1 MSRGA
6 CFLLAA
12 VLLAPHLAWAQMQ
25 PHRAEYALRLGTALN
40 APRIGTA
47 VQDIT
52 LDCAGWHIKR
62 DVSTEIALTSSWKLS
77 VASKLEGEEPRDGKN
92 FHYRIV
98 QIQNGTERATH
109 GKVERIDGKLRAEI
123 VSPNGT
129 TKFVLPPMTLMPI
142 AAISDLVDRLRAKAT
157 DFPALMFDAEV
168 MGDAFLVDVSELD
181 KGSLRAPHPTDKPVA
196 VPSTDSWPVA
206 MTFTRGREQDEKP
219 LFSVSAK
226 VFDTGVLDR
235 LTVDTGLIKITA
247 DLQGLKMHKPPSC
260 PNS

>member
-1 MSRGA
+1 
-6 CFLLAA
+6 
-12 VLLAPHLAWAQMQ
+12 
-25 PHRAEYALRLGTALN
+25 
-40 APRIGTA
+40 
-47 VQDIT
+47 T

-77 VASKLEGEEPRDGKN
+77 VASKLEGEEPRDGKS

-109 GKVERIDGKLRAEI
+109 GKVERSDGKLRAEI
-123 VSPNGT
+123 VSPSGT
-129 TKFVLPPMTLMPI
+129 MKFVLPPATLMPI
-142 AAISDLVDRLRAKAT
+142 AAISHLVDRLRAKAT

-181 KGSLRAPHPTDKPVA
+181 KGSLRAAHPADEPVA
-196 VPSTDSWPVA
+196 VPSTESWPVA

-247 DLQGLKMHKPPSC
+247 DL
-260 PNS
+260 

>member
-12 VLLAPHLAWAQMQ
+12 TLLAPHLAWAQMQ
-25 PHRAEYALRLGTALN
+25 PHLAEYALRLGAALN

-62 DVSTEIALTSSWKLS
+62 DVSTEIALTSSWKVS
-77 VASKLEGEEPRDGKN
+77 VASKLEGEEPRDGKS

-98 QIQNGTERATH
+98 QIQNGAKRVTH
-109 GKVERIDGKLRAEI
+109 GKVEHSDGKLRAEI
-123 VSPNGT
+123 VSPSGT
-129 TKFVLPPMTLMPI
+129 MKFVLPPATLMPI
-142 AAISDLVDRLRAKAT
+142 AAISHLVDRLRAKAT

-196 VPSTDSWPVA
+196 VPSTGSWPVA

-247 DLQGLKMHKPPSC
+247 DLQSLTMHKAPSC